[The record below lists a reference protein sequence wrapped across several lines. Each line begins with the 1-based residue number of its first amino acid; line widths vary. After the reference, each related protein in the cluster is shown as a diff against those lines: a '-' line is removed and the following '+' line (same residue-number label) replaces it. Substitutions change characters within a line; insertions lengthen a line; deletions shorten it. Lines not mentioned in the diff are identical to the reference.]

1 MVLPRKRGGG
11 FTLVELLVVIA
22 VIALL
27 LAILMPVLGRAS
39 KAARSVRCKAT
50 LSQMFK
56 GVRIYLSNFD
66 EHFPLAWHVGGSV
79 GTDFGGLGFARFII
93 QEQCMSGFHATVS
106 QRDIDR
112 TGSIEAARE
121 EMLRESTAFWKCAD
135 RGWTDDYFATYRIF
149 KWPGYPDGPEQ
160 AGSDD
165 TNAYDKHRTLSEV
178 TSENIPD
185 SKRPVLTDV
194 NASLPNDEAE
204 DPLDS
209 QHQDEMR
216 NGFSYRTVL
225 GVDLFVGVGRS
236 LRDWNDWETTR
247 FDFRHN
253 NASNVLYLDGHV
265 TDVKKTNRKLL
276 ARIHRRWNSLTVV
289 TAED

>member
-1 MVLPRKRGGG
+1 MVLPRKRGSG

-39 KAARSVRCKAT
+39 KAARSARCKAT

-66 EHFPLAWHVGGSV
+66 EYFPLAWHIGGSV
-79 GTDFGGLGFARFII
+79 ADDLGGLSFARSIL
-93 QEQCMSGFHATVS
+93 QEQCMSGFHRLVTDKDVDDAGNIT
-106 QRDIDR
+106 
-112 TGSIEAARE
+112 TARE
-121 EMLRESTAFWKCAD
+121 WKFRETGKFWKCAD
-135 RGWTDDYFATYRIF
+135 RAWTDDYFGSYRIF

-160 AGSDD
+160 GGSDD
-165 TNAYDKHRTLSEV
+165 TSEYDKHRTLSEV
-178 TSENIPD
+178 STQAVPD
-185 SKRPVLTDV
+185 SKRPVFTDV

-204 DPLDS
+204 DPLDN

-216 NGFSYRTVL
+216 NGFSHRTLMGIDV
-225 GVDLFVGVGRS
+225 FVGIGRS
-236 LRDWNDWETTR
+236 LRDLDDWDTTR

-253 NASNVLYLDGHV
+253 NGINVLYLDGHV
-265 TDVKKTNRKLL
+265 ADCKKTNRKLL
-276 ARIHRRWNSLTVV
+276 GRIHRRWNSLTV
-289 TAED
+289 TADED